1 VSEPARVL
9 QGRYALLR
17 ELGRGAMGV
26 VWLARDGLLRR
37 EVAVKQLLVP
47 AGLGQV
53 AAGEAASRAMREARI
68 AARLHHPNAISVFDV
83 VTADGQPWLV
93 MEYLPSRSL
102 AETLAGAPDKA
113 LPPAVVAAIGARVA
127 AALAAAHE
135 LGIVHRD
142 VKPGNVLL
150 GDRGAVKITD
160 FGIARA
166 SDDVA
171 VTQTGMMAGTPAYL
185 APEVARGFEPEAAS
199 DVFALGATLYAA
211 VEGQPPFG
219 VDENNL
225 ALLHRVASGQYRPPA
240 SAGPLTEVLH
250 RLLAADPRARPT
262 AATAAELLG
271 GVERAAPADA
281 VATVALGPAL
291 APTVPGPAL
300 APTVPGP
307 PRAASGTLLRPAPAR
322 RSGWAWPAAAAAL
335 FVVAA
340 VAVLV
345 AVLNSGDLGASGV
358 STTTVSTT
366 TASPS
371 STSQE
376 QATTTDESTESTTTE
391 TTTEEP
397 VFGHGDVADFVEGH
411 YKALPDDTE
420 TAWNNLTTRARPAY
434 EDYVAFWS
442 GYQDVDLKGNP
453 DVTGEGSAFS
463 VEIELKLQPRD
474 GDATVERY
482 RLQVVVEDGRLLIDQ
497 AERMAG

>member
-9 QGRYALLR
+9 HGRYALLR

-26 VWLARDGLLRR
+26 VWLARDELLRR

-47 AGLGQV
+47 AGLGQ
-53 AAGEAASRAMREARI
+53 AAAEQAASRAMREARI

-102 AETLAGAPDKA
+102 AEALTSGPDRT
-113 LPPAVVAAIGARVA
+113 LPPAIVAAIGARVA

-150 GDRGAVKITD
+150 GDGGAVKITD

-185 APEVARGFEPEAAS
+185 SPEVARGFEPGPAS
-199 DVFALGATLYAA
+199 DVFSLGATLYAA

-219 VDENNL
+219 LGENDI

-250 RLLAADPRARPT
+250 RLLATDPRARPT
-262 AATAAELLG
+262 AAAAAELLG
-271 GVERAAPADA
+271 AVERAGPADA
-281 VATVALGPAL
+281 ATTVALGPAPVPP
-291 APTVPGPAL
+291 APQR
-300 APTVPGP
+300 TVPGP
-307 PRAASGTLLRPAPAR
+307 PRSGTLLQPAPER
-322 RSGWAWPAAAAAL
+322 RPRWVWPAAAAAL
-335 FVVAA
+335 LVAAA

-345 AVLNSGDLGASGV
+345 AVLNLGNEPGAAS
-358 STTTVSTT
+358 SVSTT
-366 TASPS
+366 TAPPPA
-371 STSQE
+371 TSQE
-376 QATTTDESTESTTTE
+376 QTTTTVESTEPTTAE

-397 VFGHGDVADFVEGH
+397 QGFDQDDVADFVENH
-411 YKALPDDTE
+411 YSALPEDTE
-420 TAWNNLTTRARPAY
+420 TAWNNLTTRLRPPY

-442 GYQDVDLKGNP
+442 GYQEVDVESKP
-453 DVTGEGSAFS
+453 DVTGEGAAFS
-463 VEIELKLQPRD
+463 VEIELSLEPLD
-474 GDATVERY
+474 SDEATVERH
-482 RLQVVVEDGRLLIDQ
+482 RLQVVVEDDRLLIDQ
-497 AERMAG
+497 LELIEN